1 MRRGVARPPSPTLLC
16 TRRNSDDLTGRREH
30 HHYSRCKLM
39 RLRMSSAD
47 DYRKRAEQCVAR
59 ARSVT
64 RPDDRARWLQLANE
78 WTILA
83 GIEFQR
89 LPPPSGNAIS
99 LWRGERAAHSEK
111 SAA

>member
-1 MRRGVARPPSPTLLC
+1 
-16 TRRNSDDLTGRREH
+16 
-30 HHYSRCKLM
+30 M

-89 LPPPSGNAIS
+89 LPPPRGNAIG
-99 LWRGERAAHSEK
+99 LWRGERVAPSEK